1 VGVYPVSDRFLQRI
15 TEPHQVATSVQLF
28 LTDGTVIDLPHEGGS
43 VTVDRGQAIRRTCSV
58 TVADPS
64 LIPRTPTDQLAV
76 YGAQL
81 RISRGV
87 DYGDGTTELVPL
99 GLFRLDSVEGDV
111 NEGPVTLQ
119 GKDLAAVIQDDK
131 LTAAYSVTGTV
142 VSAITSLVQRSL
154 PSAGIVSTISD
165 AAIGRRTFA
174 VEADPWTGCQE
185 IAAVA
190 GAEVYFSADGTP
202 TIAVLPDLLTTP
214 PVWEIAAGEGGAYI
228 RATRGMTSDRVYNG
242 VLARGENTSDNV
254 APVSALVVDTD
265 TSSPTYWGGPYG
277 RRPMYYSSPTLTTV
291 AACTNAA
298 TLKLAQAKAPNASG
312 DISSLPNPALEP
324 GDVIR
329 IVHPDGSR
337 ELQQVASFSVPL
349 SEGGDFPITTI
360 SAKEDA

>member
-1 VGVYPVSDRFLQRI
+1 VGVYPVSDRFLKHI
-15 TEPHQVATSVQLF
+15 TQSHTVVTQVQLF
-28 LTDGTVIDLPHEGGS
+28 LTDGRVVDLPHTGGS
-43 VTVDRGQAIRRTCSV
+43 VTVDRGQAIRRTCTV

-64 LIPRTPTDQLAV
+64 LIPRTPTDQLAT

-87 DYGDGTTELVPL
+87 DYGDGTQELVPL
-99 GLFRLDSVEGDV
+99 GLFRLESVEGDV
-111 NEGPVTLQ
+111 NDGPVTLQ

-131 LTAAYSVTGTV
+131 LTAAMSVSGTAL
-142 VSAITSLVQRSL
+142 SAITSLIQRSL
-154 PSAGIVSTISD
+154 PDAEVVSTVTD

-174 VEADPWTGCQE
+174 VEADPWVAAQE
-185 IAAVA
+185 VAAAV
-190 GAEVYFSADGTP
+190 GAEVFFSADGTP
-202 TIAVLPDLLTTP
+202 TIATLPDLLTTP
-214 PVWEIAAGEGGAYI
+214 PAWEIAAGEGGAYI
-228 RATRGMTSDRVYNG
+228 RAARGMTSDRVYNG
-242 VLARGENTSDNV
+242 VLARGENSSDNV
-254 APVSALVVDTD
+254 APVSSLVVDTD

-277 RRPMYYSSPTLTTV
+277 RRPKFHSSPTLTTT
-291 AACTNAA
+291 AACTAAA
-298 TLKLAQAKAPNASG
+298 TLLLAQAKAPNASG

-324 GDVIR
+324 GDVLR

>member
-1 VGVYPVSDRFLQRI
+1 MYPVSDRFLQRI
-15 TEPHQVATSVQLF
+15 TESHEVATQVLLF
-28 LTDGTVIDLPHEGGS
+28 TTDGRTVDIPHTGGS
-43 VTVDRGQAIRRTCSV
+43 VTVDRGQAIRRTCTV
-58 TVADPS
+58 TVADPT
-64 LIPRTPTDQLAV
+64 LIPRTPTDQLAT

-87 DYGDGTTELVPL
+87 YYADGTVEMVPL
-99 GLFRLDSVEGDV
+99 GLFRLDAVEGDV
-111 NEGPVTLQ
+111 NEGPVTLS

-131 LTAAYSVTGTV
+131 LTAALSVSGTAL
-142 VSAITSLVQRSL
+142 SAITTLIQRSL
-154 PSAGIVSTISD
+154 PDAEVVSTVTD

-174 VEADPWTGCQE
+174 VEADPWAGCQE
-185 IAAVA
+185 IAAAV
-190 GAEVYFSADGTP
+190 GAEIFFSPDGTP
-202 TIAVLPDLLTTP
+202 TLATLPDLLTTA

-242 VLARGENTSDNV
+242 VLARGENSSDNI

-265 TSSPTYWGGPYG
+265 TTSPTYWDGPFG
-277 RRPMYYSSPTLTTV
+277 RRPLYYSSPTLTTV

-324 GDVIR
+324 GDVLR

-349 SEGGDFPITTI
+349 SESGDFPITTI